1 MVNLPGRGHSQAA
14 GCTCLCRH
22 DIWVEEFAYLGP
34 EWQTNWIFVLD
45 TSGGLVS
52 RDTESQ
58 VTKHFNKPTLFYLL
72 TKCGK
77 KDVSVFVQLILCC
90 FFFFWHI
97 TNNDYT
103 GTHLNGKS
111 TDFNYLSLKLPGCV
125 ALGELLLCA
134 SISSSVEWVRVV
146 STAYDYCKAYES
158 YCISHQ
164 EHCLALCVLS

>member
-1 MVNLPGRGHSQAA
+1 MIFELKNLH
-14 GCTCLCRH
+14 
-22 DIWVEEFAYLGP
+22 IWVLNDRQIEFSFLIHQGDWFP
-34 EWQTNWIFVLD
+34 GTLKVK
-45 TSGGLVS
+45 
-52 RDTESQ
+52 SQ
-58 VTKHFNKPTLFYLL
+58 NILISSPYFTYWPSAVRRMFQFLFSWS
-72 TKCGK
+72 C
-77 KDVSVFVQLILCC
+77 VVV
-90 FFFFWHI
+90 FFFWHI

-125 ALGELLLCA
+125 ALSELLLCA

-146 STAYDYCKAYES
+146 STAYDYCKDYES